1 MKLIP
6 ITLLLLGLHLASF
19 AQPYFCEAPDSILA
33 RYRDDADRMTID
45 QTFRYSST
53 WMDSVNI
60 NPEWAQTNL
69 GALIAV
75 YNSTSPERDTVVDLL
90 DMHIYPIIPLR
101 TISVIVDS
109 TLAWVHQLEAG
120 NLPTGNTALNGLM
133 QQYDV
138 VEYHFS
144 SWAPSANRVIS
155 FSTGTNCNTLALADR
170 FGQLPDVAF
179 ANASGSAGDGD
190 QITDSVYSD
199 HIEITF
205 GYGWGDCPAGCGGRY
220 YWKFSVQPDCA
231 VEFIGSYGMSPF
243 LGLGVDEIPSVQWQA
258 WPNPASDRLHV
269 DGPVPKGTLMVH
281 SLDGRSIMTA
291 SQYGHG
297 IDVSGLH
304 SGVYILRQIDRPE
317 VAPLRF
323 EVVH

>member
-144 SWAPSANRVIS
+144 SWAPGANRVIS

-179 ANASGSAGDGD
+179 ANASGSAGD
-190 QITDSVYSD
+190 
-199 HIEITF
+199 
-205 GYGWGDCPAGCGGRY
+205 
-220 YWKFSVQPDCA
+220 
-231 VEFIGSYGMSPF
+231 
-243 LGLGVDEIPSVQWQA
+243 
-258 WPNPASDRLHV
+258 
-269 DGPVPKGTLMVH
+269 
-281 SLDGRSIMTA
+281 
-291 SQYGHG
+291 
-297 IDVSGLH
+297 
-304 SGVYILRQIDRPE
+304 
-317 VAPLRF
+317 
-323 EVVH
+323 

>member
-1 MKLIP
+1 MKFIP
-6 ITLLLLGLHLASF
+6 IVFLLFGLQPVSF
-19 AQPYFCEAPDSILA
+19 AQPYICDASDSILA

-53 WMDSVNI
+53 WMDSVHI
-60 NPEWAQTNL
+60 NPEWAQTTL
-69 GALIAV
+69 GALVAV

-101 TISVIVDS
+101 TISIIVDS

-120 NLPTGNTALNGLM
+120 NLPTGNTALDGLM

-144 SWAPSANRVIS
+144 SWAPGANRVIS

-170 FGQLPDVAF
+170 FRQLPDVAF

-190 QITDSVYSD
+190 QITDSVYTD
-199 HIEITF
+199 HIEISF

-220 YWKFSVQPDCA
+220 YWDFLVQPDCTVA
-231 VEFIGSYGMSPF
+231 FIGSHGMSPF
-243 LGLGVDEIPSVQWQA
+243 LGLGMDEPGSPQGRA
-258 WPNPASDRLHV
+258 WPNPTSGRLHI
-269 DGPVPKGTLMVH
+269 DEPVPKGPLMVYA
-281 SLDGRSIMTA
+281 LDGRSAMTA
-291 SQYGHG
+291 SQYGEG
-297 IDVSGLH
+297 IDVSGLP
-304 SGVYILRQIDRPE
+304 SGVYLLRQVDRPE